1 MKAHAKHRFLC
12 LLLTVLM
19 LVSLFPTAA
28 LAADTVTSTWEKV
41 ELDKITADDVV
52 AITMTKDGATYALP
66 TAGKGG
72 QGQPLAVTAAVD
84 GDKLSIEGGKTD
96 FGWTITASDGT
107 YSIVNAS
114 GEHLYVTATNNGV
127 RIGTPQSGK
136 EVTAVFSLPNGYFAA
151 SDGTDVRNI
160 GVYNNADWR
169 CYKPTADGS
178 AHANIAGETLGFW
191 KFVSEIEPEPT
202 TEPAE
207 KTMLTKLDG
216 APADGD
222 TVAIYHPTSSTVLTG
237 TASDA
242 KLAGAAATLVEEQIE
257 QTDAMAMLQ
266 VSVTEGVYV
275 FSLDGKVLTSAPT
288 GNGLSFAEDA
298 ESDLAKWTLEQQA
311 DGTWYLKNVGA
322 NYNGN
327 YNQALEY
334 YNGFTTYGVKE
345 NNNAYK
351 FAFYADIKSDPVS
364 GLKTGDTVAI
374 FNDGNGKAVTAAASG
389 TRLAAADAK
398 LDEAGALTGENIA
411 LFTVTVNDDGTVTF
425 ANDGKVLTSGATG
438 SSLTLE
444 ATANEYSLWVIE
456 DAGDGLFFVKN
467 ANAKYNNN
475 AQYLEY
481 YNTFTTYGK
490 SASAA
495 AKAYAMSF
503 RAVAE
508 TPVAAVETPVATPDA
523 GAVEAG
529 TEVTFICATEGAVI
543 SYSTDNGETWTE
555 GTSLTVSE
563 AVTVLVKAMKD
574 GAESETASFAYT
586 IKEPEPSYN
595 TVKEALDGENNASFT
610 VKGVVT
616 MVDGRNVY
624 VQDATGGICLY
635 LSAADSSIGLGD
647 TVVGSGAKT
656 VYRGLPELSSAKIEK
671 SEGLTLSAKDTTIGA
686 LTTADVC
693 TYVQLKGLE
702 VTEVYDNNGSYSNPN
717 ITVKDENDATIQI
730 YKAVVGKTDGA
741 WDVKVGDK
749 VDVKAAVGINN
760 TTLQLRNTVA
770 AEITPAIEAKT
781 GIVTDLADLTDGA
794 KVVILNPANNMAL
807 SQTYSGNYN
816 SGVPVQLKDGK
827 LSGYGASEVWTVG
840 VNADGTYTFATADGK
855 KISMAASYTSMP
867 LDEANPNWKLLP
879 VADKT
884 DCFYIENTGRA
895 NARMEWYAD
904 RGYWSA
910 YYNSNTGD
918 LFIQQFYLVG
928 DEIPGGD
935 EGDVLK
941 DGDQVVIYNASAEG
955 VLGVDDTGLGAS
967 LANIPAAISD
977 GKAEPENGAY
987 VFTVGKDGENY
998 TFQTGGKY
1006 LATNDAESLFLSD
1019 TLTDTG
1025 ESCAYWTLE
1034 AKGDGY
1040 LIKSKTARY
1049 NNSGVVCIEFF
1060 SGAFSGWTFKST
1072 DAAIF
1077 VFQFYPIAEGVK
1089 TLNDVVNDPKVNFTS
1104 ADSVVK
1110 QAAYEGAFT
1119 LDDLT
1124 PAEQIASVAVTCNG
1138 EPVETQNKEKSYTF
1152 TIPGDVTAAA
1162 AALDIRVT
1170 VTYTDG
1176 GSYAGALSVTVK
1188 DEPMFENLKPAPG
1201 SETGADKTPLI
1212 SADVKNVTDAASV
1225 EMTVNGETVQ
1235 AALKDGVVSYRPDKA
1250 LKDGRT
1256 SVKLTVTRP
1265 DGVKGEK
1272 SWTFIVGEATE
1283 QLFFGQLHSH
1293 TTYSDGSGSLE
1304 TALDYVKN
1312 LPESANVQ
1320 FVAFTDHSNYFD
1332 TTGAANP
1339 EGALYDMSL
1348 ASQASQD
1355 TWNTYRK
1362 TVADFNAAQADIVA
1376 IAGFEMT
1383 WSGGPGHINTFNSPG
1398 IVSRNNTTLNNKTND
1413 AGMKAYYALLDQP
1426 EGADTLSQFNH
1437 PGKTFGNFTDFSYW
1451 DAVTD
1456 SRIFMVEVGNGEGQI
1471 GAGGYYPSYE
1481 QYIMALDKGWHVA
1494 PTNNQ
1499 DNHKGRWGNANDAR
1513 DVILTDDFSE
1523 EGIYAA
1529 LRAMRMYA
1537 TEDKN
1542 LELYY
1547 NVNEQPLGSTISEV
1561 PEKLELSVQVS
1572 DPDSSDQISKV
1583 EVVVNSGKVV
1593 HTWSSAEEI
1602 SSGALSATLAPD
1614 YSYYFIRVTESDG
1627 DLAVT
1632 APVWVGET
1640 LKLGISAFESE
1651 TAMPVTGEELT
1662 LKTTLFNSEASAATV
1677 KSITYTTGGSKV
1689 LGSDT
1694 TGYTVPASGTLE
1706 IPFNYTPDQ
1715 ARVMTVTATVVLEQD
1730 GKEFTFTKDLT
1741 LDVQNA
1747 EDLVYIGIDASHYN
1761 EYVAG
1766 NYKDS
1771 MGNFA
1776 NLAAEHAV
1784 RTVYLKTSEELIAAC
1799 GNEKYKAIILTAPS
1813 RRLAAAQSDPKS
1825 YSDAELAALKAFNEA
1840 GGTVVVAG
1848 WSDYYENYAVI
1859 TGNPE
1864 IKHMAA
1870 AQNDILAALGS
1881 SLRIADDA
1889 THDDSLNGGQT
1900 QRLYFST
1907 YNPDNPLM
1915 QGVVVD
1921 PEHPNDRAY
1930 SEVFS
1935 HYGGASIY
1943 AVDASGAAVST
1954 LPDTVSPAVYGHA
1967 TTYSKD
1973 SDNDGLGGDTV
1984 PLYAYAEGDNRL
1996 LITATEQ
2003 LEGKG
2008 MIVVSGA
2015 AFMSNFEV
2023 QASVSDG
2030 SSDADTQ
2037 KNYANYK
2044 VCENLI
2050 SPMNTAKV
2058 SDISAVRAETEDGFK
2073 FTIEG
2078 TVTSNASGYDKDTA
2092 FFDCIYVQDETGG
2105 ICCFPVSGTFKV
2117 GDKVRVTGTTDFY
2130 QGEPELQ
2137 VTSIS
2142 IIGSGE
2148 VSPKEV
2154 SAKDVTSRDVE
2165 GSLITVKGTV
2175 ESFALE
2181 NGLVQTIMVKDAKGD
2196 VVRVF
2201 IDGYITTGKD
2211 VENIADGCDI
2221 TVTGLASYDDTFNA
2235 PDGPFPR
2242 IRIRDR
2248 ADVVCTPKSNEPC
2261 PGDDTCPSIE
2271 LADVDRSPESWYHEA
2286 VDWAFVNGVTKG
2298 TSATTFSPD
2307 DACTRAQAVTFL
2319 WRAKGSPEPT
2329 ATSCDFTDVP
2339 QDAYYFKAVLWAVE
2353 NGVTQGVDATHFA
2366 PDAKCTRA
2374 HIVTFLY
2381 RAEKGAAGAENPFVD
2396 VPAGEWYTEAV
2407 LWAVE
2412 NGITQGMDATHFAP
2426 GNDCTRAQIVT
2437 FLYRAEGK

>member
-311 DGTWYLKNVGA
+311 DGTWYLTNVGA

-1513 DVILTDDFSE
+1513 DVILTNDFSE
-1523 EGIYAA
+1523 QGIYDAI
-1529 LRAMRMYA
+1529 RQRRVYA

-1542 LELYY
+1542 LSLTYTLNGE
-1547 NVNEQPLGSTISEV
+1547 VMGTIIEDLDPSEKIHLAV
-1561 PEKLELSVQVS
+1561 TIY
-1572 DPDSSDQISKV
+1572 DPDEADSTAKV
-1583 EVVVNSGKVV
+1583 EVIANSGTVAY
-1593 HTWSSAEEI
+1593 TWDDPEALAEGSLE
-1602 SSGALSATLAPD
+1602 ADLDPQYT
-1614 YSYYFIRVTESDG
+1614 YYYIRVTQADG
-1627 DLAVT
+1627 NLAVT
-1632 APVWVGET
+1632 APVWTG
-1640 LKLGISAFESE
+1640 KAARIGISGITVSPEQLIVNEPAVLTTELYN
-1651 TAMPVTGEELT
+1651 EEYPD
-1662 LKTTLFNSEASAATV
+1662 ATV
-1677 KSITYTTGGSKV
+1677 TSVTYTVDGAKI
-1689 LGSDT
+1689 LGTDT
-1694 TGYTVPASGTLE
+1694 EAHILEGEGTLE
-1706 IPFNYTPDQ
+1706 IPFTFTPDT
-1715 ARVMTVTATVVLEQD
+1715 AKRMTITVTAVIDYEGTQLKVSKDITVSVRETA
-1730 GKEFTFTKDLT
+1730 GDLPVT
-1741 LDVQNA
+1741 DIADVMK
-1747 EDLVYIGIDASHYN
+1747 V
-1761 EYVAG
+1761 
-1766 NYKDS
+1766 
-1771 MGNFA
+1771 
-1776 NLAAEHAV
+1776 
-1784 RTVYLKTSEELIAAC
+1784 T
-1799 GNEKYKAIILTAPS
+1799 
-1813 RRLAAAQSDPKS
+1813 
-1825 YSDAELAALKAFNEA
+1825 EA
-1840 GGTVVVAG
+1840 G
-1848 WSDYYENYAVI
+1848 YEFAI
-1859 TGNPE
+1859 
-1864 IKHMAA
+1864 
-1870 AQNDILAALGS
+1870 
-1881 SLRIADDA
+1881 
-1889 THDDSLNGGQT
+1889 
-1900 QRLYFST
+1900 
-1907 YNPDNPLM
+1907 
-1915 QGVVVD
+1915 
-1921 PEHPNDRAY
+1921 
-1930 SEVFS
+1930 
-1935 HYGGASIY
+1935 
-1943 AVDASGAAVST
+1943 
-1954 LPDTVSPAVYGHA
+1954 
-1967 TTYSKD
+1967 
-1973 SDNDGLGGDTV
+1973 
-1984 PLYAYAEGDNRL
+1984 EG
-1996 LITATEQ
+1996 
-2003 LEGKG
+2003 
-2008 MIVVSGA
+2008 IVV
-2015 AFMSNFEV
+2015 
-2023 QASVSDG
+2023 
-2030 SSDADTQ
+2030 
-2037 KNYANYK
+2037 
-2044 VCENLI
+2044 
-2050 SPMNTAKV
+2050 
-2058 SDISAVRAETEDGFK
+2058 
-2073 FTIEG
+2073 
-2078 TVTSNASGYDKDTA
+2078 SNASGYDKDTA
-2092 FFDCIYVQDETGG
+2092 FFDCIYVEDETGG
-2105 ICCFPVSGTFKV
+2105 ICCFPVSGEFKI
-2117 GDKVRVTGTTDFY
+2117 GDKVHVEGYTDFY

-2137 VTSIS
+2137 VESIEV
-2142 IIGSGE
+2142 IGSGTVEPQE
-2148 VSPKEV
+2148 VTAEQINDLSVLGKL
-2154 SAKDVTSRDVE
+2154 VT
-2165 GSLITVKGTV
+2165 IKGTV
-2175 ESFALE
+2175 ESFEAV
-2181 NGLVQTIMVKDAKGD
+2181 NGLIQTIMVKDEAGNTA
-2196 VVRVF
+2196 RVF
-2201 IDGYITTGKD
+2201 IDGYITTGYD
-2211 VENIADGCDI
+2211 VENCAAGVPV
-2221 TVTGLASYDDTFNA
+2221 TATGLASYDDTW
-2235 PDGPFPR
+2235 PDTDHFAR

-2248 ADVVCTPKSNEPC
+2248 KDVVCGGPLEISETEAEIPTRTTLLLSANKPVTWTSSDEKIATVDENGLVTALRYGRVTITATAEDGERASC
-2261 PGDDTCPSIE
+2261 EIQTRYYDVNDDSKYYWKPVYWA
-2271 LADVDRSPESWYHEA
+2271 ADNVITKGYDNVYFGPQNNCTREA
-2286 VDWAFVNGVTKG
+2286 V
-2298 TSATTFSPD
+2298 
-2307 DACTRAQAVTFL
+2307 VTFL
-2319 WRAKGSPEPT
+2319 WRLAGQPEPKST
-2329 ATSCDFTDVP
+2329 KNPFSDVKSGK
-2339 QDAYYFKAVLWAVE
+2339 YYYKAVLWAAE
-2353 NGVTQGVDATHFA
+2353 NGITKGYKDGTFR
-2366 PDAKCTRA
+2366 PDDTCLRE
-2374 HIVTFLY
+2374 HVVTFLY
-2381 RAEKGAAGAENPFVD
+2381 RYAGSPSIKPVSNPFND
-2396 VPAGEWYTEAV
+2396 VKVSDYYYRAAVWANQEGIANGYSEGEHAGGFGPK
-2407 LWAVE
+2407 L
-2412 NGITQGMDATHFAP
+2412 
-2426 GNDCTRAQIVT
+2426 DCLREHVVT
-2437 FLYRAEGK
+2437 FLYRYAVK